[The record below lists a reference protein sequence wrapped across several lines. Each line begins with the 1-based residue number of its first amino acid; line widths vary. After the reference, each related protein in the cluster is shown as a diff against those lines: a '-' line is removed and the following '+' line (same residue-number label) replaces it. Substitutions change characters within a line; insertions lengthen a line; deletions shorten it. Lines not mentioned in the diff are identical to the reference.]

1 MSEPAAEGAVE
12 IPLESVPNDLDDD
25 AHKSLD
31 KEVLEFLPP
40 DHEPN
45 DDKQL
50 TQLLLAIVLCSHK
63 QLDPNYATFLRAK
76 ALLVKHP
83 KLVDKLTVA
92 WRAGS
97 FKEIRNLSTYKH
109 PLDSL
114 GAII

>member
-31 KEVLEFLPP
+31 KEVLDFFS
-40 DHEPN
+40 PN
-45 DDKQL
+45 DDMQP
-50 TQLLLAIVLCSHK
+50 TQLLMVIVLCSHK
-63 QLDPNYATFLRAK
+63 QLDPNYAALSQAK

-97 FKEIRNLSTYKH
+97 FKEIRNLSTYTH